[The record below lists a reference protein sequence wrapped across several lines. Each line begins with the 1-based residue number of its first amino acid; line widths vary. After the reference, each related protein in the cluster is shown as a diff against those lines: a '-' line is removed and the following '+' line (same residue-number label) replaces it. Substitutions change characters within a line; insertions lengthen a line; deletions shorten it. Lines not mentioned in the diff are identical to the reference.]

1 MELVIAW
8 QGLPTWLSLAPPR
21 ERENWGVL
29 GHLVIMWQ
37 RCKFLHSTNA
47 LQCQWGWGHSSF
59 YGVWSKAGVECV
71 HAQLLSHV
79 QLFAPL
85 WTVAC
90 QAPLSMGFPGQEYW
104 SGFSF
109 LSPEH
114 LPNPGIKSVSPVS
127 PVLQED
133 SFTAEPSGMWALS
146 SNF

>member
-47 LQCQWGWGHSSF
+47 LQCQWGWDHSSF

-71 HAQLLSHV
+71 HD
-79 QLFAPL
+79 
-85 WTVAC
+85 
-90 QAPLSMGFPGQEYW
+90 
-104 SGFSF
+104 
-109 LSPEH
+109 
-114 LPNPGIKSVSPVS
+114 KSLRSC
-127 PVLQED
+127 LALCD
-133 SFTAEPSGMWALS
+133 AMDCGPSGSFVHGILQARILEWVAVPS
-146 SNF
+146 SRGSS

>member
-37 RCKFLHSTNA
+37 RCKFLHSTHA

-104 SGFSF
+104 SGLPFP
-109 LSPEH
+109 SPDN
-114 LPNPGIKSVSPVS
+114 LPDPGVKPRSPAW
-127 PVLQED
+127 QAD
-133 SFTAEPSGMWALS
+133 SLPSEPPGKPGFKL
-146 SNF
+146 